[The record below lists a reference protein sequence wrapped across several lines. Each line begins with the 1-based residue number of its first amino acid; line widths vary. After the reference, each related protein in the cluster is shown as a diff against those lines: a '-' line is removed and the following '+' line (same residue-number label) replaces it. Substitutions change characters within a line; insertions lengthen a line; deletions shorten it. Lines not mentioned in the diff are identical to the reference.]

1 MQCTEGVVTL
11 TAGQASDGGASP
23 FELGAALLEHGGAG
37 RAREAEAL
45 LAKALAYPPDAKYHA
60 QLGMQVSRGP

>member
-1 MQCTEGVVTL
+1 MQCTKGVVTL
-11 TAGQASDGGASP
+11 ATGQASDGRADP

-60 QLGMQVSRGP
+60 QLGLQANHGP